1 MNPQL
6 YDPADRATFKVEH
19 GGQFEDL
26 PREAGGTA
34 IIADPRNDEN
44 LMIAGLQAAFLLFHN
59 RVVDK
64 LREDGERSPVL
75 HASEH
80 ADGFRFRA
88 SGTGERRSG
97 DVRCSRRPADW

>member
-6 YDPADRATFKVEH
+6 YDPADRAKFKVEH

-26 PREAGGTA
+26 PREAGGRA

-59 RVVDK
+59 RVVEK
-64 LREDGERSPVL
+64 LREDGDDRRLTS
-75 HASEH
+75 SEH
-80 ADGFRFRA
+80 LTDVAFALPG
-88 SGTGERRSG
+88 RRKTTINA
-97 DVRCSRRPADW
+97 RCSRRPAAW